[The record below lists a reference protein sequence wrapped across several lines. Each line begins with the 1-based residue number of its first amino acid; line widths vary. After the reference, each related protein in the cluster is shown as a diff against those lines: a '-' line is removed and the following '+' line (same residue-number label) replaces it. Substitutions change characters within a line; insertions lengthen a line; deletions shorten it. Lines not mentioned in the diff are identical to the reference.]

1 MSEVRVPRAVDLM
14 YTTLA
19 AIDQLGGS
27 ATNRQLEESVP
38 RIGGVSDRQ
47 MSVVLQKGTNQGR
60 ERVFY
65 NMDWARTILKKAGA
79 IDNQIRGTWSIT
91 PEGYKYLRMD
101 PVDADRKLRQKDKE
115 IRDAVRGASKKKK
128 GGSRRRSGD
137 WRSNLLTILKEME
150 SGFFERLMLKLL
162 GAIGFDDWEGTRRTK
177 DATVEGVGKMSVL
190 NLSVFIQCKRYTAAV
205 GPGAIRRFRAAMAGR
220 GDRGLFIT
228 TGFFSDEAR
237 TEVARMTSDV
247 VLVDGEQLCDLLKK
261 HRLGVAA
268 EERVIEEVTLD
279 KDFFTGL

>member
-14 YTTLA
+14 YPTLA

-27 ATNRQLEESVP
+27 ATNRQLEERVP
-38 RIGGVSDRQ
+38 RIAGVTERQ
-47 MSVVLQKGTNQGR
+47 MSVILQQGNHQGR

-79 IDNQIRGTWSIT
+79 IDNRIRSVWSIT
-91 PEGYKYLRMD
+91 PEGYGYLRMD
-101 PVDADRKLRQKDKE
+101 PADADRELRKKDKE

-150 SGFFERLMLKLL
+150 PVIFERLMSKLL
-162 GAIGFDDWEGTRRTK
+162 RDLGFDDLERTRRTK
-177 DATVEGVGKMSVL
+177 DGEVEGVGKMSVP
-190 NLSVFIQCKRYTAAV
+190 NLSLYIQCKRYTAAV
-205 GPGAIRRFRAAMAGR
+205 GPGAIRRFRTAMAGH

-237 TEVARMTSDV
+237 TEAARMTPDV
-247 VLVDGEQLCDLLKK
+247 DLVDGEQLCDLLKK

-268 EERVIEEVTLD
+268 EERVVEEVTLD

>member
-14 YTTLA
+14 YPTLA

-27 ATNRQLEESVP
+27 ATNRQLEERVP
-38 RIGGVSDRQ
+38 RIAGVTERQ
-47 MSVVLQKGTNQGR
+47 MSVILQQGNHQGR

-79 IDNQIRGTWSIT
+79 IDNRIRGVWSIT
-91 PEGYKYLRMD
+91 PEGHGYLRMD
-101 PVDADRKLRQKDKE
+101 PADADRELRKKDKE

-150 SGFFERLMLKLL
+150 PVIFERLMSKLL
-162 GAIGFDDWEGTRRTK
+162 RDLGFDDLERTRRTK
-177 DATVEGVGKMSVL
+177 DGEVEGVGKMSVP
-190 NLSVFIQCKRYTAAV
+190 NLSLYIQCKRYTAAV
-205 GPGAIRRFRAAMAGR
+205 GPGEIRRFRTAMTGH

-237 TEVARMTSDV
+237 TEAARMTPDV
-247 VLVDGEQLCDLLKK
+247 DLVDGEQLCDLLKK

-268 EERVIEEVTLD
+268 EERVVEEVTLD